1 MAKFGTGDLKEP
13 HNLIIE
19 VSDKQV
25 RHAYDKETN
34 TVLPDIAGYY
44 VSAQLDQSLMKPEKV
59 ASGKTP
65 IVTSKT
71 QLGDKSAKNYA
82 QTNPYLNSY
91 SKTLPA
97 DKSSD
102 GKAHNYTAHL
112 AYYSAKQVKAM
123 REAAENVK
131 EGQKARIL
139 RTTSGR
145 TYMGINAKVWI
156 KEIERPIKGED
167 GKPITKR
174 DKAGKVIYKTD
185 KNGHYLADKNGKLIP
200 DVETRTIKYPV
211 IDTRSMKPSTNFKFG
226 LAALNNQ
233 AAVTKSAIAVEQA
246 QYQAE
251 QEKSADKIDTK
262 TVEKAAEN
270 SVNKAV
276 DKTAQNAKT
285 EPAKDV
291 KQESH
296 AYNLSD
302 AEKDVVQSTV
312 EKPAITKE
320 EAATS
325 RPVANTLQAQAEN
338 QPKGDLQKMAEEQA
352 PKGDLQKQAEQE
364 DTQPEDTVPDVSA
377 GDGDA
382 LNF

>member
-19 VSDKQV
+19 ISDKQV
-25 RHAYDKETN
+25 KHAYDKETN

-44 VSAQLDQSLMKPEKV
+44 VSAQLDQSLMKPEKI

-91 SKTLPA
+91 RKTLPA
-97 DKSSD
+97 DKSDD

-131 EGQKARIL
+131 DGQKARIL

-145 TYMGINAKVWI
+145 TYMGINAKIWI
-156 KEIERPIKGED
+156 KELEQPIKGED
-167 GKPITKR
+167 GKPIVKR
-174 DKAGKVIYKTD
+174 DKSGKVIYKTD
-185 KNGHYLADKNGKLIP
+185 KQGHYVTDKAGKLIP

-211 IDTRSMKPSTNFKFG
+211 IDTRSMKPSTNFRFG
-226 LAALNNQ
+226 LAALKNQ

-251 QEKSADKIDTK
+251 QEKSADK
-262 TVEKAAEN
+262 TVQ
-270 SVNKAV
+270 
-276 DKTAQNAKT
+276 DAKT
-285 EPAKDV
+285 EPAKDA
-291 KQESH
+291 KQ
-296 AYNLSD
+296 ASD
-302 AEKDVVQSTV
+302 AYDLANAGKEVVQSTI
-312 EKPAITKE
+312 ERPAVTKE
-320 EAATS
+320 EAATP
-325 RPVANTLQAQAEN
+325 RPAASTLQAQAEN
-338 QPKGDLQKMAEEQA
+338 QPKGDLQKMAEQPQVKGDLQKQAEEQM
-352 PKGDLQKQAEQE
+352 PKGDLQKQAEQDGIQTE
-364 DTQPEDTVPDVSA
+364 ETTPDVSA

-382 LNF
+382 LSF

>member
-44 VSAQLDQSLMKPEKV
+44 ISAQLDQSLMKPEKV

-97 DKSSD
+97 DKSND

-156 KEIERPIKGED
+156 KEIERPVKGED
-167 GKPITKR
+167 GKPIVKR

-226 LAALNNQ
+226 LAALKNQ

-251 QEKSADKIDTK
+251 QEKSADKADTK
-262 TVEKAAEN
+262 TVEKANEK
-270 SVNKAV
+270 SV
-276 DKTAQNAKT
+276 DKTAQDAKT
-285 EPAKDV
+285 EPAKDA
-291 KQESH
+291 KQESD

-320 EAATS
+320 EAAT
-325 RPVANTLQAQAEN
+325 PHPATNTLQAQAEN

-352 PKGDLQKQAEQE
+352 AKGDLQKQAEQE
-364 DTQPEDTVPDVSA
+364 DPQAEDTTPDVSA

>member
-1 MAKFGTGDLKEP
+1 MAKFGTGDLKEA

-25 RHAYDKETN
+25 RHAYDKETK

-44 VSAQLDQSLMKPEKV
+44 ISAQLDQSLMKPEKV
-59 ASGKTP
+59 ANGKTP

-97 DKSSD
+97 DKSND

-145 TYMGINAKVWI
+145 TYMGINAKIWI
-156 KEIERPIKGED
+156 KKIEQPIKGED
-167 GKPITKR
+167 GKPIVKH

-226 LAALNNQ
+226 LVALNNQ

-251 QEKSADKIDTK
+251 QEKSADKTDTK
-262 TVEKAAEN
+262 TVEKADEK
-270 SVNKAV
+270 SVNK
-276 DKTAQNAKT
+276 TAQDAKT
-285 EPAKDV
+285 EPAKGA

-302 AEKDVVQSTV
+302 AEKDIVQSTV
-312 EKPAITKE
+312 EKPVITKE
-320 EAATS
+320 EAATPHPATS
-325 RPVANTLQAQAEN
+325 TLQAQAEN

-364 DTQPEDTVPDVSA
+364 GTQAEDTVLDVSA